1 MWSRTN
7 ILSTSSLLAVS
18 VALVAGRASR
28 TWETIKTFD
37 TLANSIRNKTNFCRC
52 FRSSRALNKNTT
64 IATFAYDANELRTP
78 KDFIRPKLHWN
89 VHQISLY
96 PWICS
101 KWAFPP
107 CVFISTTASH
117 LHPPKRATPTTT
129 WLNSA
134 FSLKLGHDTNHLC
147 KKLDAAQKNPGTIF
161 KRLVRD
167 YFCAGFEQTGSL
179 KRLEPFCKRN
189 IQFISTKSISVHA
202 LISAYKRR
210 RAEDRKAK
218 RTKSTAR
225 KNRPQV

>member
-117 LHPPKRATPTTT
+117 LRPPQT
-129 WLNSA
+129 S
-134 FSLKLGHDTNHLC
+134 DTNNNMTKVSIFIKTWTWYKSLVQKVGRGTKKSGNNFQTTCTGLFLC
-147 KKLDAAQKNPGTIF
+147 RI
-161 KRLVRD
+161 
-167 YFCAGFEQTGSL
+167 
-179 KRLEPFCKRN
+179 
-189 IQFISTKSISVHA
+189 
-202 LISAYKRR
+202 
-210 RAEDRKAK
+210 RA
-218 RTKSTAR
+218 
-225 KNRPQV
+225 NRIA